1 MATLPFA
8 IEELPDE
15 PEVERLPRLADAAF
29 AWTTNNDLFDGRR
42 KRNRHAPPP
51 GAPAYRGST
60 ADSWDFQRV
69 RVNGPKELTCTEC
82 GETTNEPY
90 CVRCGRPTR
99 DGGIIATR
107 TRMVPTLSYLQD
119 DEFVLK

>member
-1 MATLPFA
+1 MATTPFA
-8 IEELPDE
+8 LDDLPDE
-15 PEVERLPRLADAAF
+15 VEVEPLPRVALAWA
-29 AWTTNNDLFDGRR
+29 TNSDLFDGRR

-51 GAPAYRGST
+51 GAPAYRSST

-69 RVNGPKELTCTEC
+69 RVNGRQEMTCTEC

-119 DEFVLK
+119 GEFVLK